1 MEDATTTTGRGGN
14 KRTTLKIAL
23 IVTGVL
29 VLAGVAAVAVWWQQ
43 QNDDRS
49 SQPDPMAQ
57 MTEQVQ
63 NDILS
68 GEYDKAHETINK
80 ALDSSNLSDIDK
92 YNLYIQQGSVYES
105 QQNYEAAMESYRKAE
120 AIQEDV
126 GIVYAIANVAQVM
139 GDKELAARYFRKAI
153 PLISEDD
160 PMKEQ
165 RKLDFENWARILEG
179 QEPIYEER

>member
-43 QNDDRS
+43 Q
-49 SQPDPMAQ
+49 MAQ